1 MKVINLIVVCVMFVC
16 QLGAQTFPLK
26 FNKDKKFKIVQFT
39 DVHYCYNKQD
49 SSQIALDCINNVL
62 DAEKP
67 DLVIVTGDLI
77 FSPPAIPGLAKVL
90 EPIIKHNVPYAIA
103 WGNHDHE
110 QGTPQAE
117 LQEYVEKQKNNIG
130 KTVEGIPG
138 NSNFALSIKSA
149 TSNKDAAVIY
159 CLDSHDYSTLPQI
172 KGYGWIL
179 PEQVDWYKK
188 ESKAF
193 TVANGGTPLPSYAF
207 FHIPLPEYNQASEDE
222 NARLIGHRWEKACAP
237 ALNTGL
243 YTSMLEAKD
252 VVATFVGHDHDD
264 DYIVD
269 YNGMMLVYGRYTG
282 GKTVYNNLPEGNGA
296 RVIVLEEGSRA
307 FTTWVRL
314 RNGEVIE
321 KVDTRSYIKR

>member
-1 MKVINLIVVCVMFVC
+1 
-16 QLGAQTFPLK
+16 
-26 FNKDKKFKIVQFT
+26 
-39 DVHYCYNKQD
+39 
-49 SSQIALDCINNVL
+49 
-62 DAEKP
+62 
-67 DLVIVTGDLI
+67 
-77 FSPPAIPGLAKVL
+77 
-90 EPIIKHNVPYAIA
+90 
-103 WGNHDHE
+103 
-110 QGTPQAE
+110 
-117 LQEYVEKQKNNIG
+117 
-130 KTVEGIPG
+130 
-138 NSNFALSIKSA
+138 
-149 TSNKDAAVIY
+149 
-159 CLDSHDYSTLPQI
+159 
-172 KGYGWIL
+172 
-179 PEQVDWYKK
+179 
-188 ESKAF
+188 SKAF

-264 DYIVD
+264 DYVVD